1 MSCHHQL
8 YELQSFVYKF
18 EIVMSYHDTLQ
29 RFLFENA
36 AMRGNIVQLDASWQ
50 AILNHHDYPEIVRD
64 SLGQMLVAS
73 ILLSATLKYNSR
85 IIMQIQGDGV
95 IPMMVTECTSERA
108 IRAIAHFD
116 ESLAENSTNKKLN
129 ELVGNGKLVI
139 TLEPQ
144 QGYERYQSIV
154 ELTGETLADALMHY
168 LESSEQLDTRLFL
181 FASNQYAAG
190 LLVQKLPEE
199 SSSDKDAWE
208 RIGILSET
216 ISAEEILQLS
226 PQDVIHRLYHEED
239 IRVFESEPVFFR
251 CSCSKER
258 VANMLQTIG
267 YEEVKNILEEQG
279 EIDVAC
285 EFCNHKYS
293 FDAIDIEQL
302 FVSATTHDTP
312 STKQ

>member
-1 MSCHHQL
+1 
-8 YELQSFVYKF
+8 
-18 EIVMSYHDTLQ
+18 MSYHDTLQ